1 MQNTQETTTAP
12 PERGE
17 VRYIKDLIVAE
28 ASDSRKHVK
37 LNQLLATSICG
48 NDITS
53 SCLYVSAICALY
65 AGPYAPLSLLL
76 VAAVL
81 YLFRKVYGE
90 VGTALPLNGGAY
102 NVLLNTT
109 SKRFASLAACLTIL
123 SYIAT
128 AVISAYEAMHYAHQI
143 WHSLNVLVATILML
157 GLFAFLSILGIS
169 ESARVATGIFI
180 FHICTLI
187 LLVGA
192 CGLIVFQ
199 DFTILQ
205 ENFQTPPPTG
215 VGKAIFFGF
224 AAAMLGVSGFESSA
238 NFIEEQAEGVF
249 VKTLRNMWI
258 AVAFFNPVISF
269 LSLGLL
275 RLNELE
281 NHKETLLAQMGKLSA
296 LPFLEQMVSID
307 AVLVLSGA
315 VITSFVGVSGLV
327 KRMSLDRCLP
337 QFLLAENRWRGTN
350 HWIFLGFLGL
360 CVSILLATGGE
371 VEALAGVY
379 TISFLSVMALFALG
393 NMLLKTKRDRLR
405 RDERASWPSVT
416 IALVAVLT
424 GVVGNVLLKPEY
436 VKVFLLYFSLTILA
450 VGLMFIRLSLLRGA
464 IFMVKS
470 GAKSVKRA
478 NERILEV
485 LRNAIDAV
493 NSLTVIYFS
502 RGDNL
507 ANLNRAALY
516 VMENEQLKRLE
527 VVHVYQDE
535 EDIPPSLAEHVEI
548 IDREYPDL
556 VVDLVLV
563 KGRFS
568 PELVEAISKEMDVP
582 QNYMFMGTP
591 GEQFPHNLGDLGG
604 VRLII

>member
-1 MQNTQETTTAP
+1 
-12 PERGE
+12 
-17 VRYIKDLIVAE
+17 
-28 ASDSRKHVK
+28 
-37 LNQLLATSICG
+37 
-48 NDITS
+48 
-53 SCLYVSAICALY
+53 
-65 AGPYAPLSLLL
+65 
-76 VAAVL
+76 
-81 YLFRKVYGE
+81 
-90 VGTALPLNGGAY
+90 
-102 NVLLNTT
+102 
-109 SKRFASLAACLTIL
+109 
-123 SYIAT
+123 
-128 AVISAYEAMHYAHQI
+128 
-143 WHSLNVLVATILML
+143 
-157 GLFAFLSILGIS
+157 
-169 ESARVATGIFI
+169 
-180 FHICTLI
+180 
-187 LLVGA
+187 
-192 CGLIVFQ
+192 
-199 DFTILQ
+199 
-205 ENFQTPPPTG
+205 
-215 VGKAIFFGF
+215 
-224 AAAMLGVSGFESSA
+224 SSA

-548 IDREYPDL
+548 IDREYPEL